1 MSVIIKKRYKSNG
14 LLEFGRTKNMIS
26 LINIIFNVLYYAI
39 ILEVVLSWVYANRTN
54 QYIELL
60 HKVTNP
66 FLLPGRKIQ
75 ERFFTNMMIDFS
87 PLIAIFIITLLK
99 RIVFSILVVLGI

>member
-1 MSVIIKKRYKSNG
+1 MLSG
-14 LLEFGRTKNMIS
+14 LLKFERVKDLIS

-54 QYIELL
+54 QYVELL

-66 FLLPGRKIQ
+66 FLQPGRMIQ
-75 ERFFTNMMIDFS
+75 GRYFSNTMIDFS
-87 PLIAIFIITLLK
+87 PIIAIFIITVLRK
-99 RIVFSILVVLGI
+99 VVFSILGLLGI